1 MTAAIHAVKT
11 LPATFSATFPSPELD
26 AAAHGLRPT
35 NVLSTS
41 LAKKLNLCFI
51 KGSGSVLTILMAKTV
66 KSLRK
71 AQPHLSILEDI
82 STLISHSHDVQET
95 LDSIVATVAE
105 RMQTEVCS
113 LYILDQKKNRL
124 TLWATMGLDPESVG
138 KVSMATGEGLTGLV
152 IERMK
157 PVMVVDALAHPRY
170 KYFPETHEEHFHSF
184 LGVPLVE
191 KKMPLGVLVIQTS
204 RRRTFSSDEIR
215 LLTTI
220 SAQVA
225 SIIVQAR
232 LAESLK
238 SKEQERK
245 ELQKRMNEA
254 MRKLQS
260 YERRRREKATK
271 TRQRWRGRLDGLS
284 ASPGFGRGK
293 AFVLEPRMDLSA
305 IKKKKARNPKREME
319 RFRGA
324 VERGIEQ
331 IAVVKNRMNQLISKE
346 ENAIF
351 DVYRLILEDP
361 AIIQQIETQ
370 IVKEGFA
377 AEYAVRFV
385 FERYLESIA
394 KIDDSYLRER
404 TTDVKDAAQR
414 LLENLSGVSGQQ
426 YNIPDDAVLVAEDLS
441 PADLSMLEG
450 DKFKGIVLA
459 TGGVTSHASI
469 LAKSFEIP
477 SVVAVEDLIESV
489 HPGDMLIVDGNAG
502 SVHVNPKSEVIR
514 EYDRLERD
522 YAELNRELGELKDLP
537 AETTDGHRVSLYAN
551 IGLLSDV
558 AFAHLHGAQGVGLY
572 RTEIPF
578 LSHRDFPSEEEQYS
592 LYKRVI
598 EGMASKPVTI
608 RTLDIGADKY
618 PSYMRSVATEPN
630 PFLGWRSIRISLE
643 VEEIFKTQ
651 LRAILRA
658 GDLGRVRLL
667 IPMVSSLEEI
677 YKVKEILAE
686 AKDELEREGTP
697 YDRQMELGIMVEV
710 PAAVQLAERFLREV
724 DFLSIGTNDLIQY
737 ILAVDRSNRKVA
749 SLYEPLHPAVLSALN
764 TTIEAG
770 KREGK
775 RVGMCGEM
783 AGDPLCALLLLGM
796 GLEEFS
802 MGALYVPVIKKTIRS
817 ISYQAAKAAAQ
828 IVLEMDTVGEIKRYL
843 FEQMRQHDMVE
854 LLEMYR

>member
-1 MTAAIHAVKT
+1 
-11 LPATFSATFPSPELD
+11 
-26 AAAHGLRPT
+26 
-35 NVLSTS
+35 
-41 LAKKLNLCFI
+41 
-51 KGSGSVLTILMAKTV
+51 MARVTKRT
-66 KSLRK
+66 RK
-71 AQPHLSILEDI
+71 IRPHLDILEDI
-82 STLISHSHDVQET
+82 STLISHSHDLQET
-95 LDSIVATVAE
+95 LDSIVATVAD

-113 LYILDQKKNRL
+113 IYILDRDKKRL
-124 TLWATMGLDPESVG
+124 TLRATRGLDPESVD
-138 KVSMATGEGLTGLV
+138 KVSMGIGEGLTGLV

-157 PVMVVDALAHPRY
+157 PVMVADTLAHPRY

-184 LGVPLVE
+184 LGVPLIE
-191 KKMPLGVLVIQTS
+191 RKLPLGVLVVQTS
-204 RRRTFSSDEIR
+204 RRREFARDEIR

-220 SAQVA
+220 SAQA
-225 SIIVQAR
+225 TSIIVQAR
-232 LAESLK
+232 LVDTLK

-245 ELQKRMNEA
+245 SFQKRMNEA
-254 MRKLQS
+254 MRKLRS
-260 YERRRREKATK
+260 YEGVRRDK
-271 TRQRWRGRLDGLS
+271 TAKSRQHWRGRLGGLA

-293 AFVLEPRMDLSA
+293 AFVLEPRMELSA
-305 IKKKKARNPKREME
+305 IQKKKARNPERERE

-331 IAVVKNRMNQLISKE
+331 ISVVKNRMQELISKE

-361 AIIQQIETQ
+361 AIIQQIEEQ
-370 IVKEGFA
+370 IVEEGNV
-377 AEYAVRFV
+377 AEYAVKVV
-385 FERYLESIA
+385 FEQYLKSIA
-394 KIDDSYLRER
+394 NIDDDYLRER

-414 LLENLSGVSGQQ
+414 LLENLSGMPGQQ
-426 YNIPDDAVLVAEDLS
+426 YDIPDDAVLVAEDLS

-450 DKFKGIVLA
+450 DKFRGIALA

-477 SVVAVEDLIESV
+477 TVVAVEDLMESV
-489 HPGDMLIVDGNAG
+489 HQGDMLIIDGNAG
-502 SVHVNPKSEVIR
+502 SIHVNPNPEVIR

-522 YAELNRELGELKDLP
+522 YAELNRELGALKNLP
-537 AETTDGHRVSLYAN
+537 AETSDGHRVSLYAN

-578 LSHRDFPSEEEQYS
+578 LSHRDFPSEEDQYS
-592 LYKRVI
+592 LYSRVV
-598 EGMASKPVTI
+598 EGMAGKPVTI

-618 PSYMRSVATEPN
+618 PTYMRSVAAEPN

-658 GDLGRVRLL
+658 ADLGRVRML
-667 IPMVSSLEEI
+667 IPMISSLEEI
-677 YKVKEILAE
+677 QKVKEILAE
-686 AKDELEREGTP
+686 AKNELEREGTP
-697 YDRQMELGIMVEV
+697 YDRKMELGIMVEV
-710 PAAVQLAERFLREV
+710 PAAVQLADRFLREV

-749 SLYEPLHPAVLSALN
+749 SLYEPLHPAVLAALSS
-764 TTIEAG
+764 TIEAG

-775 RVGMCGEM
+775 RIAMCGEM
-783 AGDPLCALLLLGM
+783 AGDPLSALLLLGM

-802 MGALYVPVIKKTIRS
+802 MGSLYIPVVKKAIRS
-817 ISYQAAKAAAQ
+817 VSYQTAKATAR
-828 IVLEMDTVGEIKRYL
+828 IVLEMDTMGEIKRYL
-843 FEQMRQHDMVE
+843 FNQMRDLGIIE
-854 LLEMYR
+854 LLEMYH

>member
-1 MTAAIHAVKT
+1 V
-11 LPATFSATFPSPELD
+11 
-26 AAAHGLRPT
+26 
-35 NVLSTS
+35 
-41 LAKKLNLCFI
+41 
-51 KGSGSVLTILMAKTV
+51 AKT
-66 KSLRK
+66 K
-71 AQPHLSILEDI
+71 QHW
-82 STLISHSHDVQET
+82 H
-95 LDSIVATVAE
+95 
-105 RMQTEVCS
+105 
-113 LYILDQKKNRL
+113 
-124 TLWATMGLDPESVG
+124 
-138 KVSMATGEGLTGLV
+138 
-152 IERMK
+152 
-157 PVMVVDALAHPRY
+157 
-170 KYFPETHEEHFHSF
+170 
-184 LGVPLVE
+184 
-191 KKMPLGVLVIQTS
+191 
-204 RRRTFSSDEIR
+204 
-215 LLTTI
+215 
-220 SAQVA
+220 
-225 SIIVQAR
+225 
-232 LAESLK
+232 
-238 SKEQERK
+238 
-245 ELQKRMNEA
+245 
-254 MRKLQS
+254 
-260 YERRRREKATK
+260 
-271 TRQRWRGRLDGLS
+271 GRLSGLA

-293 AFVLEPRMDLSA
+293 AFVLEPRMELSA
-305 IKKKKARNPKREME
+305 IKKKKARKPVHEME

-331 IAVVKNRMNQLISKE
+331 ISVVKNRMSELISAE
-346 ENAIF
+346 EGAIF

-361 AIIQQIETQ
+361 AIIHQIEHQ
-370 IVKEGFA
+370 ILKEGYT
-377 AEYAVRFV
+377 AEYAVRVIFD
-385 FERYLESIA
+385 RYMESIA

-414 LLENLSGVSGQQ
+414 LLENLSGASGQQ
-426 YNIPDDAVLVAEDLS
+426 YDIPDDAVLVAQDLS

-477 SVVAVEDLIESV
+477 SVVAVEDLMEHV
-489 HPGDMLIVDGNAG
+489 HQGDLLIVDGNAG
-502 SVHVNPKSEVIR
+502 SVHVNPNSEVVR

-522 YAELNRELGELKDLP
+522 YAELNRELGELKVLP

-558 AFAHLHGAQGVGLY
+558 AFAQLHGAQGIGLY

-578 LSHRDFPSEEEQYS
+578 LSHRDFPSEEEQYE
-592 LYKRVI
+592 LYKRVV

-618 PSYMRSVATEPN
+618 PTYMRSIAAEPN

-658 GDLGRVRLL
+658 GDLGRVRMLV
-667 IPMVSSLEEI
+667 PMISSLEEI
-677 YKVKEILAE
+677 QKVKELLAE
-686 AKDELEREGTP
+686 AKSELELEGTP
-697 YDRQMELGIMVEV
+697 FDRQMELGIMVEV
-710 PAAVQLAERFLREV
+710 PSAVQLAERFLREV

-764 TTIEAG
+764 STIQAG

-783 AGDPLCALLLLGM
+783 AGDPLCAILLLGM

-802 MGALYVPVIKKTIRS
+802 MGSLYIPVIKRAIRS

-843 FEQMRQHDMVE
+843 FEQIRHLDMVE

>member
-1 MTAAIHAVKT
+1 MATRK
-11 LPATFSATFPSPELD
+11 LPQIP
-26 AAAHGLRPT
+26 
-35 NVLSTS
+35 
-41 LAKKLNLCFI
+41 
-51 KGSGSVLTILMAKTV
+51 
-66 KSLRK
+66 
-71 AQPHLSILEDI
+71 PHLDLLADI
-82 STLISHSHDVQET
+82 SSLISQSHDLQET

-113 LYILDQKKNRL
+113 IYILDRKKNRL
-124 TLWATMGLDPESVG
+124 TLWATKGLDPESVG
-138 KVSMATGEGLTGLV
+138 KVSMGTSEGLTGLV
-152 IERMK
+152 IERMR
-157 PVMVVDALAHPRY
+157 PVMVADTLAHPRY

-184 LGVPLVE
+184 LGVPLIDR
-191 KKMPLGVLVIQTS
+191 KLPIGVLVVQTS
-204 RRRTFSSDEIR
+204 RRREFSRDEIR

-220 SAQVA
+220 SAQAA

-238 SKEQERK
+238 NKEQERK
-245 ELQKRMNEA
+245 DFQKRMNDA
-254 MRKLQS
+254 MRKLRS
-260 YERRRREKATK
+260 YEGVRREKVSK
-271 TRQRWRGRLDGLS
+271 LKQHWRGRLTGLA

-305 IKKKKARNPKREME
+305 IKKKKARSPQRETE

-331 IAVVKNRMNQLISKE
+331 INVVKTRMSHLISKE

-361 AIIQQIETQ
+361 AIIDQIETQ
-370 IVKEGFA
+370 IVKEGYT
-377 AEYAVRFV
+377 AEYAVRVV
-385 FERYLESIA
+385 FERYLATISQIH
-394 KIDDSYLRER
+394 DNYLRER

-414 LLENLSGVSGQQ
+414 LLENLSGTSGQP
-426 YNIPDDAVLVAEDLS
+426 YDIPDDAVLVAQDLS

-450 DKFKGIVLA
+450 DKFKGIALA

-477 SVVAVEDLIESV
+477 SVVAIEDLMESV
-489 HPGDMLIVDGNAG
+489 HQGDLLIVDGNAG
-502 SVHVNPKSEVIR
+502 NVHVNPNSEVIR
-514 EYDRLERD
+514 EYNRLEQD
-522 YAELNRELGELKDLP
+522 YAELNRELGGLKGLP
-537 AETTDGHRVSLYAN
+537 SETIDGHRVSLYAN

-558 AFAHLHGAQGVGLY
+558 AFAQLHGAQGVGLY

-578 LSHRDFPSEEEQYS
+578 LSHRDFPGEEEQYS
-592 LYKRVI
+592 LYSRVV
-598 EGMASKPVTI
+598 EGMGGKPVTI

-618 PSYMRSVATEPN
+618 PSYMRSVPTEPN

-677 YKVKEILAE
+677 QRVKEILAE
-686 AKDELEREGTP
+686 AKSELEREGTP

-710 PAAVQLAERFLREV
+710 PAAVQLADRFLREV

-737 ILAVDRSNRKVA
+737 ILAVDRSNRRVA
-749 SLYEPLHPAVLSALN
+749 SLYEPLHPAVLAALN
-764 TTIEAG
+764 TTIQAG
-770 KREGK
+770 KQEGK

-783 AGDPLCALLLLGM
+783 AGDPLSALLLLGM

-802 MGALYVPVIKKTIRS
+802 MGSLYIPVIKKTIRS
-817 ISYQAAKAAAQ
+817 ITYQAAKTAAE

-843 FEQMRQHDMVE
+843 FEQMRELGMVE

>member
-1 MTAAIHAVKT
+1 M
-11 LPATFSATFPSPELD
+11 ATKRNIA
-26 AAAHGLRPT
+26 R
-35 NVLSTS
+35 
-41 LAKKLNLCFI
+41 
-51 KGSGSVLTILMAKTV
+51 KTV
-66 KSLRK
+66 P
-71 AQPHLSILEDI
+71 PHLDIIENI
-82 STLISHSHDVQET
+82 STLISDSHDLQET
-95 LDSIVATVAE
+95 LDSIVATVAD
-105 RMQTEVCS
+105 RTQTEVCS
-113 LYILDQKKNRL
+113 IYILDRKKNRL
-124 TLWATMGLDPESVG
+124 TLCASMGLDPESVG
-138 KVSMATGEGLTGLV
+138 KVSMGIGEGLTGLV

-184 LGVPLVE
+184 LGVPLLE
-191 KKMPLGVLVIQTS
+191 NKMPLGVLVVQTS
-204 RRRTFSSDEIR
+204 RRREFSRDEIR

-245 ELQKRMNEA
+245 EFQKRMNEA
-254 MRKLQS
+254 MRKLRS
-260 YERRRREKATK
+260 YEGNRREKASK
-271 TRQRWRGRLDGLS
+271 LKQHWRGRLTGLA
-284 ASPGFGRGK
+284 ASPGFGQGK
-293 AFVLEPRMDLSA
+293 AFVLEPRMDLNA
-305 IKKKKARNPKREME
+305 IKKQKARSPRREIE

-331 IAVVKNRMNQLISKE
+331 INVVKKRMNQLISKE

-361 AIIQQIETQ
+361 AIIQQIESQ
-370 IVKEGFA
+370 ILKEGYT
-377 AEYAVRFV
+377 AEYAVRAV
-385 FERYLESIA
+385 FERYLQSISN
-394 KIDDSYLRER
+394 IGDNYLRER

-414 LLENLSGVSGQQ
+414 LLENLSGASGQQ
-426 YNIPDDAVLVAEDLS
+426 YAIPDDAVLVAQDLS

-477 SVVAVEDLIESV
+477 SVVAIEGLMEAV
-489 HPGDMLIVDGNAG
+489 HQNDRLIVDGNAG
-502 SVHVNPKSEVIR
+502 NVHVNPNPEVIR
-514 EYDRLERD
+514 EYNRLERD
-522 YAELNRELGELKDLP
+522 YAEFNRELGELKNLP
-537 AETTDGHRVSLYAN
+537 AETIDGHRVSLYAN

-558 AFAHLHGAQGVGLY
+558 AFAQLHGAQGIGLY
-572 RTEIPF
+572 RTEIAF

-592 LYKRVI
+592 LYIRVV
-598 EGMASKPVTI
+598 EGMSGKPVTI

-667 IPMVSSLEEI
+667 IPMISSLEEI
-677 YKVKEILAE
+677 LKVKEILAE
-686 AKDELEREGTP
+686 AKSELEREGTP

-710 PAAVQLAERFLREV
+710 PAAVQLADRFLREV

-737 ILAVDRSNRKVA
+737 ILAVDRSNRRVA

-764 TTIEAG
+764 TTIQAG

-783 AGDPLCALLLLGM
+783 AGDPLFALLLLGM

-802 MGALYVPVIKKTIRS
+802 MGSLYVPVIKKAIRS
-817 ISYQAAKAAAQ
+817 ITHQAAKAAAE

-843 FEQMRQHDMVE
+843 FEQMRDLGMVE
-854 LLEMYR
+854 LLEMYH